1 MVSHDFTL
9 GSGGGSRSG
18 TNRFR
23 SHSWRK
29 TATGFSIQKK
39 ATLKTTSL
47 TRNFQLPLASR
58 GYAVAYGGVDV
69 KNASVEVRPEF
80 EYGYD
85 ANVVKSSEF
94 DTTLSLSHT
103 HTHSHCVL
111 FSLTSLHVISAH
123 HLHLLSLTI
132 SMAVVPICYK
142 MSYKDQPL
150 LNSKEDRYNEKGFM
164 CSFTA
169 TQEDCGCFSSISG
182 ETGRRWSNDAT
193 GIPLKVNTRKGAGVS
208 QGMVYTRGST
218 PFCLR
223 SRSNKIPQRDKRCIV
238 CHAYKS
244 NSNEK
249 QLQSLDTYFGKLQ
262 HDANKPS
269 SVSLNKKEE
278 FIDQDGQSKAKSVLG
293 SLDDYFGKVSK
304 DANSKNSVSSA
315 SNDETSEAASYS
327 VRHSG
332 ILHVALGCWVLLSF
346 GPRVCRAY
354 GSFTFLLIYIL
365 GGISGNLT
373 SFLQTPD
380 PTVGGTGPVFAVIG
394 AWLIYQIQNKEV
406 ITKDDSENMLQKAI
420 IATAISCILSNFGP
434 IDDWTHFGAGFTG
447 VLYGFLTCPM
457 LRMDDGSSK
466 SGQEEG
472 ITLDQA
478 VCTDQDKLDKEPDL
492 LLQSDGS

>member
-1 MVSHDFTL
+1 MNIV
-9 GSGGGSRSG
+9 
-18 TNRFR
+18 
-23 SHSWRK
+23 
-29 TATGFSIQKK
+29 
-39 ATLKTTSL
+39 
-47 TRNFQLPLASR
+47 
-58 GYAVAYGGVDV
+58 
-69 KNASVEVRPEF
+69 
-80 EYGYD
+80 
-85 ANVVKSSEF
+85 
-94 DTTLSLSHT
+94 
-103 HTHSHCVL
+103 
-111 FSLTSLHVISAH
+111 
-123 HLHLLSLTI
+123 
-132 SMAVVPICYK
+132 SMAVLPICYK

-150 LNSKEDRYNEKGFM
+150 LNSKEVRHNEKDFM

-193 GIPLKVNTRKGAGVS
+193 GIPLKVNMRKGAGAS

-218 PFCLR
+218 PFYLR
-223 SRSNKIPQRDKRCIV
+223 SRSNKIPQRDKRCI
-238 CHAYKS
+238 
-244 NSNEK
+244 K

-304 DANSKNSVSSA
+304 DANSKNYVSSA

-327 VRHSG
+327 VRVGSGRGGWKKMRNCMRFKNEDGADGSKHSYNETSDFHLISILVSINIAVFLFEIASLIQNSDLELFSLPLLYGAKINHLILLGEWWRLVTPMFLHSG

-354 GSFTFLLIYIL
+354 GSFTFSLIYIL

-380 PTVGGTGPVFAVIG
+380 PTVGGTGPVVAVIG

-420 IATAISCILSNFGP
+420 IATGISCILSNFGP

-447 VLYGFLTCPM
+447 ILYGFLTCPM
-457 LRMDDGSSK
+457 LRVDDGSSK

-472 ITLDQA
+472 ITLGRQYA
-478 VCTDQDKLDKEPDL
+478 NPCKSLVIFSLVLLVLSFFLFVIEPPL
-492 LLQSDGS
+492 NSPAPNTFL

>member
-1 MVSHDFTL
+1 MLD
-9 GSGGGSRSG
+9 GGE
-18 TNRFR
+18 
-23 SHSWRK
+23 
-29 TATGFSIQKK
+29 A
-39 ATLKTTSL
+39 
-47 TRNFQLPLASR
+47 
-58 GYAVAYGGVDV
+58 
-69 KNASVEVRPEF
+69 EF
-80 EYGYD
+80 ESDSD

-169 TQEDCGCFSSISG
+169 TQEDCGCF
-182 ETGRRWSNDAT
+182 
-193 GIPLKVNTRKGAGVS
+193 
-208 QGMVYTRGST
+208 
-218 PFCLR
+218 
-223 SRSNKIPQRDKRCIV
+223 
-238 CHAYKS
+238 
-244 NSNEK
+244 
-249 QLQSLDTYFGKLQ
+249 LQFLSLDTYFGKLQ

-278 FIDQDGQSKAKSVLG
+278 FIDQDGQSKSGVLG

-327 VRHSG
+327 VRVGSGRGGWKKMKNYMRFKNKDGEDGSKHSYNETSDFHLISFSVKIASPIQNSDLELFSLPLLYGAKINHLILLGEWWRLVTPMFLHSG

-406 ITKDDSENMLQKAI
+406 ITKM
-420 IATAISCILSNFGP
+420 ILK
-434 IDDWTHFGAGFTG
+434 
-447 VLYGFLTCPM
+447 TCF
-457 LRMDDGSSK
+457 RK
-466 SGQEEG
+466 Q
-472 ITLDQA
+472 
-478 VCTDQDKLDKEPDL
+478 
-492 LLQSDGS
+492 

>member
-1 MVSHDFTL
+1 
-9 GSGGGSRSG
+9 
-18 TNRFR
+18 
-23 SHSWRK
+23 
-29 TATGFSIQKK
+29 
-39 ATLKTTSL
+39 
-47 TRNFQLPLASR
+47 
-58 GYAVAYGGVDV
+58 
-69 KNASVEVRPEF
+69 
-80 EYGYD
+80 
-85 ANVVKSSEF
+85 
-94 DTTLSLSHT
+94 
-103 HTHSHCVL
+103 
-111 FSLTSLHVISAH
+111 
-123 HLHLLSLTI
+123 
-132 SMAVVPICYK
+132 MAVVPICYR

-150 LNSKEDRYNEKGFM
+150 LNSKENRYNEKGFM
-164 CSFTA
+164 CSFIA
-169 TQEDCGCFSSISG
+169 TQEGCGCFSSISG

-193 GIPLKVNTRKGAGVS
+193 GIPLKVNARKGTRGS

-223 SRSNKIPQRDKRCIV
+223 SRSNKIPQRDKQCIV

-293 SLDDYFGKVSK
+293 SLDDYFGKVSI
-304 DANSKNSVSSA
+304 DANSKNYVSSA

-327 VRHSG
+327 VRVGSGRGGWKKMRNYMRFKNKDGEDGSKHSYNETSDFHLISILVSINIAVFLFEIASPIQNSDLELFSLPLLYGAKINHLILLGEWWRLVTPMFLHSG
-332 ILHVALGCWVLLSF
+332 ILNVALGCWVLLSF

-354 GSFTFLLIYIL
+354 GSFTFSLIYIL

-373 SFLQTPD
+373 SFRQTPD

-420 IATAISCILSNFGP
+420 IATGISCILSNFGP

-447 VLYGFLTCPM
+447 ILYGFLTCPM

-472 ITLDQA
+472 ITLVRQYA
-478 VCTDQDKLDKEPDL
+478 NPCKSLVIFSLVVLVLSFFLFVIEPPL
-492 LLQSDGS
+492 NSLAPNTFL